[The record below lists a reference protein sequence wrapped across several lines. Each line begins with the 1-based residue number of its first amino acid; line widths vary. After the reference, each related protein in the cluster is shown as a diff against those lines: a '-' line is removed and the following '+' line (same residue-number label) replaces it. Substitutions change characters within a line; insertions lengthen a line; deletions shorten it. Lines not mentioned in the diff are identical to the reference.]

1 MSSIDCHGIIQG
13 SLSSCEIGEN
23 KMNEIEQN
31 HDEIELLE
39 IFADVKEASITPKFK
54 CYREISEDDLE
65 LIEKIERKHNEE
77 KH

>member
-1 MSSIDCHGIIQG
+1 
-13 SLSSCEIGEN
+13 
-23 KMNEIEQN
+23 MNEIEQN
-31 HDEIELLE
+31 RDKTELSE
-39 IFADVKEASITPKFK
+39 IFADVKEAPITPKLK